1 LARNVTM
8 DEWGFLLPEQS
19 LMHDRDEKY
28 GAAFQRIIDA
38 ARVTRVPLPPRAPNL
53 NADAER

>member
-1 LARNVTM
+1 MTRNVTI
-8 DEWGFLLPEQS
+8 DKWCFLLPGQY

-28 GAAFQRIIDA
+28 GAALQRIIDA